1 MATSSRLRILR
12 TVRFCAG
19 HRYHNPELSEKEN
32 REVFGACNNPHGHG
46 HNYRL
51 EVAVEGP
58 VDPVTGMLINLA
70 DLDRLL
76 RELVVKPMD
85 HSFLNY
91 DLEHFAEVIPS
102 CENIVSYLWSVLEKP
117 VEQLGSCRLSLIRL
131 WESEDLF
138 AELERESAR

>member
-1 MATSSRLRILR
+1 MTTTSRLRILR

-19 HRYHNPELSEKEN
+19 HRYHNPTLSEQEN

-51 EVAVEGP
+51 EVGVEGP
-58 VDPVTGMLINLA
+58 VDAVTGMVINLA

-76 RELVVKPMD
+76 RELVVEPMD

-91 DLEHFAEVIPS
+91 DLKYFAEVIPS
-102 CENIVSYLWSVLEKP
+102 CENIVSYLWSVLEEPIEK
-117 VEQLGSCRLSLIRL
+117 LGSCRLSLIRL

-138 AELERESAR
+138 AELEKELAG